1 MNLTSKLLAASVLAV
16 AIAAPVF
23 SAHANLDALAL
34 TLAERNTYTNP
45 TQNGTASFAM
55 ATTTKW
61 SANRSNAS
69 TQWPTWTPNANVS
82 PASMNSGLE
91 QQR

>member
-1 MNLTSKLLAASVLAV
+1 MTLTRKLLAASVLAV

-23 SAHANLDALAL
+23 SAQANTDALAL

-45 TQNGTASFAM
+45 TQNGTASYAM

-61 SANRSNAS
+61 TAKRSNAS
-69 TQWPTWTPNANVS
+69 TQWTWTRSTNVS